1 MTSIMSDELISL
13 EVNDESS
20 LPKYRQVVNSI
31 VQNIETGRMKY
42 GQKLPSIN
50 QLSFNYYLS
59 RDTVEK
65 AYRYLKKNGII
76 ESVKGKGYYVT
87 NSAPESKIKVL
98 VVFNKLSAY
107 KKVIYNAMASE
118 LGENAHI
125 DFFIYHYDYG
135 MFERTINEHL
145 EGYHYYVIMPHFIE
159 YDRPSF
165 LKLIKKIPS
174 KKLIVLDHL
183 IEGIDQCHGAIYQD
197 FKTDIYL
204 AMEQGLELFKKYKK
218 LILVFPDQ
226 KSASYPK
233 AILLGFRKFCGFNN
247 FEFEI
252 IDEVV
257 ETTKVEKDSAYVV
270 IEENDLVNLIKIIR
284 TQRLKLTV
292 DVGILS
298 YNDTALKEVLAEGIS
313 VITTDFV
320 QMGKLAAE
328 MILGETSGA
337 VKNDFKFI
345 KRNSL

>member
-1 MTSIMSDELISL
+1 MNNDLISL

-20 LPKYRQVVNSI
+20 LPKYRQLVNSI

-50 QLSFNYYLS
+50 QLSFDYYLS

-65 AYRYLKKNGII
+65 AYRDLKKNGII
-76 ESVKGKGYYVT
+76 ESVKGKGYYVS

-107 KKVIYNAMASE
+107 KKVIYNSMAHE
-118 LGENAHI
+118 LGEHAHI
-125 DFFIYHYDYG
+125 DFFIYHYDYD

-145 EGYHYYVIMPHFIE
+145 EGYHYYVIMPHFVE
-159 YDRPSF
+159 YERLSL
-165 LKLIKKIPS
+165 LKLLKKIQS
-174 KKLIVLDHL
+174 KKLIILDHL

-197 FKTDIYL
+197 FKTDIYQ
-204 AMEQGLELFKKYKK
+204 AMEEGLELFKKYKK

-226 KSASYPK
+226 KNSSYPK
-233 AILLGFRKFCGFNN
+233 DILLGFRKFCGFNN
-247 FEFEI
+247 FEFKV

-257 ETTKVEKDSAYVV
+257 ESTKVENDSAYVV

-284 TQRLKLTV
+284 TQKLELTT

-320 QMGKLAAE
+320 QMGQSAAR
-328 MILGETSGA
+328 MILGEKSGIH
-337 VKNDFKFI
+337 KNNFKLI
-345 KRNSL
+345 RRNSL

>member
-1 MTSIMSDELISL
+1 MSNEIISL
-13 EVNDESS
+13 EVNEESS
-20 LPKYRQVVNSI
+20 LPKYRQLVNSI

-50 QLSFNYYLS
+50 QLSFDYYLS

-65 AYRYLKKNGII
+65 AYRDLKKNGII
-76 ESVKGKGYYVT
+76 ESVKGKGYYVS
-87 NSAPESKIKVL
+87 NSSPESKIKVL

-107 KKVIYNAMASE
+107 KKVIYNAMAGE
-118 LGENAHI
+118 LGENAYV

-135 MFERTINEHL
+135 MFERIINEHL
-145 EGYHYYVIMPHFIE
+145 EGYHYYVIMPHFID

-165 LKLIKKIPS
+165 LKLLKKIQS

-197 FKTDIYL
+197 FKTDLYL

-226 KSASYPK
+226 KNFSYPK
-233 AILLGFRKFCGFNN
+233 DILLGFRKFCGFNN

-252 IDEVV
+252 IDEVT
-257 ETTKVEKDSAYVV
+257 ETTKVEKESAYIV

-284 TQRLKLTV
+284 IQKLKLAT

-320 QMGKLAAE
+320 KMGETAAR
-328 MILGETSGA
+328 MILGETSG
-337 VKNDFKFI
+337 VYKNDFKLI
-345 KRNSL
+345 RRNSL